1 MQLKKLIREVCRQR
15 KQLEIL
21 QRDQYITEIENKFK
35 KQNKTIR
42 QQKKRDFQ
50 MRSNLQA
57 HEDTLSN
64 NICL

>member
-57 HEDTLSN
+57 HQDTLSN